1 MRYAIAAVLA
11 WAFAVLDVS
20 AMPYLHPL
28 GVSPDLV
35 LIFAVCWAIVRGH
48 DEAMIVVPIC
58 GVIQDL
64 TTSDPVGASLLGLAP
79 IVPLAVAVRM
89 RAIESDFLP
98 AVVTAMAAS
107 ICYGVISMMVLGATG
122 QEIAV
127 FHALFRVVLPSMVI
141 NALFTPLVF
150 LPMHWISPAPP
161 AWLQGSTRLRSSI

>member
-1 MRYAIAAVLA
+1 MKYTVAAVLA

-35 LIFAVCWAIVRGH
+35 LIFAACWAIVRGH

-58 GVIQDL
+58 AVLQDL
-64 TTSDPVGASLLGLAP
+64 TTSDPAGTSLFGLAP
-79 IVPLAVAVRM
+79 IVPLAIAVRL

-98 AVVTAMAAS
+98 AVAIVMAAS
-107 ICYGVISMMVLGATG
+107 VCYGMISMMVLGATG

-127 FHALFRVVLPSMVI
+127 VSALFRVVLPSIVV
-141 NALFTPLVF
+141 NTLFTPLIF
-150 LPMHWISPAPP
+150 LPMHWISPPPP
-161 AWLQGSTRLRSSI
+161 AWLRGSARMRSSI

>member
-1 MRYAIAAVLA
+1 MRYPIAVIFA

-48 DEAMIVVPIC
+48 DEAMIVIPIC
-58 GVIQDL
+58 AVMQDL
-64 TTSDPVGASLLGLAP
+64 TTSDPVGTSLLGLAP
-79 IVPLAVAVRM
+79 IVPLAVAVRL
-89 RAIESDFLP
+89 RAVESDFLP
-98 AVVTAMAAS
+98 AVATVMGAS
-107 ICYGVISMMVLGATG
+107 VCFGVMSMMVLGATG

-127 FHALFRVVLPSMVI
+127 FHALFRVVLPSIVI
-141 NALFTPLVF
+141 NALFTPLIF
-150 LPMHWISPAPP
+150 LPMHWISPAAP

>member
-1 MRYAIAAVLA
+1 MRYAVAAVLA

-48 DEAMIVVPIC
+48 GEAMVVVPIC
-58 GVIQDL
+58 AVLQDL
-64 TTSDPVGASLLGLAP
+64 TTSDPVGTSLLGLAP

-98 AVVTAMAAS
+98 TVATVMVAS
-107 ICYGVISMMVLGATG
+107 VCYGLISMMVLGATG

-127 FHALFRVVLPSMVI
+127 FHALFRVVMPSIVI
-141 NALFTPLVF
+141 NALFAPLIF
-150 LPMHWISPAPP
+150 LPMYWLSPPPP

>member
-1 MRYAIAAVLA
+1 MKYAVAAVLA

-48 DEAMIVVPIC
+48 DEAMIVIPIC
-58 GVIQDL
+58 AVMQDL
-64 TTSDPVGASLLGLAP
+64 TTSDPVGTSLLGLAP
-79 IVPLAVAVRM
+79 IVPLAIAVRL

-98 AVVTAMAAS
+98 AVATVMGAS
-107 ICYGVISMMVLGATG
+107 ACYGVISMMVLGATG

-127 FHALFRVVLPSMVI
+127 SYALFRVVLPAIVI
-141 NALFTPLVF
+141 NALFTPLIF
-150 LPMHWISPAPP
+150 LPMHWISPPPP
-161 AWLQGSTRLRSSI
+161 AWLRGSTRLRSSI

>member
-1 MRYAIAAVLA
+1 VRYAVAAALA

-48 DEAMIVVPIC
+48 AEAMIVIPIC
-58 GVIQDL
+58 AVIQDL
-64 TTSDPVGASLLGLAP
+64 MTSDPVGTSLLGLAP
-79 IVPLAVAVRM
+79 IVPLTVAVRL
-89 RAIESDFLP
+89 REIESDFLP
-98 AVVTAMAAS
+98 AVATVMGAS
-107 ICYGVISMMVLGATG
+107 LCYGVISMMVLGATG

-127 FHALFRVVLPSMVI
+127 LHALFRVVLPSIVI
-141 NALFTPLVF
+141 NALFTPLIF
-150 LPMHWISPAPP
+150 LPMHWISPRQP

>member
-1 MRYAIAAVLA
+1 MKYAVAVILA

-35 LIFAVCWAIVRGH
+35 LIFAVCWAIIRGH

-58 GVIQDL
+58 AVMQDL
-64 TTSDPVGASLLGLAP
+64 TTSDPVGTSLLGLAP
-79 IVPLAVAVRM
+79 IVPLAIAVRL

-98 AVVTAMAAS
+98 GVATVMGAS
-107 ICYGVISMMVLGATG
+107 AFYGVISMMVLGATG

-127 FHALFRVVLPSMVI
+127 FHALFRVVLPSIVI
-141 NALFTPLVF
+141 NALFTPLIF
-150 LPMHWISPAPP
+150 LPMHWISPTPP
-161 AWLQGSTRLRSSI
+161 AWLRGSTRLQSSL